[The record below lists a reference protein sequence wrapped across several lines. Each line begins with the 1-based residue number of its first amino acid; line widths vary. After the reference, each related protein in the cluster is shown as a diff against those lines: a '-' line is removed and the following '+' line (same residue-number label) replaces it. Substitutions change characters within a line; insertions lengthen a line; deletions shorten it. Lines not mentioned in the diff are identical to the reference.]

1 MSEIWIIV
9 DDQCGVGA
17 ALDALG
23 APGETVSALVVGDR
37 STAEHTSRSV
47 GDVRWIDAGGSP
59 AEAWANAAAALVGA
73 AAPPIVAGAATPG
86 GRALMGAIAVRLNT
100 PLVSNVLTVR
110 RQGDGAEA
118 EQSDLGGRV
127 ILTLSMPVP
136 ACVLV
141 TPADVDP
148 PVCDVPAAITPV
160 EAVPDAIVRV
170 KVEPGVMSR
179 VTEAERVVSVGRGLG
194 SREALSAVE
203 ALAAE
208 LGAEIGCSMPVADEL
223 GWVARERYVGVSGQ
237 HISPKLY
244 VALGI
249 SGMPQHLFGIR
260 NAQTVVAV
268 NSDPRAPIFNAAD
281 YGIVG
286 DLHEVVPALIE
297 ALK

>member
-1 MSEIWIIV
+1 
-9 DDQCGVGA
+9 
-17 ALDALG
+17 
-23 APGETVSALVVGDR
+23 
-37 STAEHTSRSV
+37 
-47 GDVRWIDAGGSP
+47 
-59 AEAWANAAAALVGA
+59 
-73 AAPPIVAGAATPG
+73 
-86 GRALMGAIAVRLNT
+86 
-100 PLVSNVLTVR
+100 
-110 RQGDGAEA
+110 
-118 EQSDLGGRV
+118 
-127 ILTLSMPVP
+127 
-136 ACVLV
+136 
-141 TPADVDP
+141 
-148 PVCDVPAAITPV
+148 
-160 EAVPDAIVRV
+160 
-170 KVEPGVMSR
+170 
-179 VTEAERVVSVGRGLG
+179 VVSVGRGLG